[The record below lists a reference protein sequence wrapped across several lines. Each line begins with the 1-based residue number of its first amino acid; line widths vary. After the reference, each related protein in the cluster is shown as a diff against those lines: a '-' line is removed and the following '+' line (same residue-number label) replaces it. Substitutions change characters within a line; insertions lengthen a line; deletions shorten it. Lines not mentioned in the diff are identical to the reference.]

1 MKVKL
6 LNDGGYSG
14 HEGFAFTKKFPIIAN
29 LMRIDGGISDGLA
42 YVSGEEMINIG
53 CVCNRKEVFNS
64 PFSFYIGYECE
75 IINE

>member
-1 MKVKL
+1 MKIKL

-14 HEGFAFTKKFPIIAN
+14 HEGFTFTKKFPITAN

-53 CVCNRKEVFNS
+53 CVCDRKEVLIRHFL
-64 PFSFYIGYECE
+64 FI
-75 IINE
+75 